1 MSNSTVT
8 QSTDNDVT
16 VIILDDGKVNA
27 FNPSLIEALDS
38 ALDKTPQDRGA
49 VVITGR
55 PGVFSAGFDLK
66 VVTSGNA
73 DTTIDLIAAGGRLL
87 GRIFEYPR
95 PVVIACTGHAPA
107 LGALL
112 LLTADYRVGAD
123 GDFVIGL
130 NEVRDNLVVPRCFL
144 ELVHHRVPPIRRT
157 QVVLHSKMYEPSA
170 ATGVG
175 FLDEVVDPDRVI
187 DTAIEHAHRLAALA
201 HPAYGI
207 TKRRERGQAALRI
220 YQSLENEL
228 TEDVLDMIA
237 GDLGATRRGS

>member
-1 MSNSTVT
+1 MNHTAVT
-8 QSTDNDVT
+8 QSIDDDVT
-16 VIILDDGKVNA
+16 VITLDDGKVNA
-27 FNPSLIEALDS
+27 FNPSLIEALDR

-49 VVITGR
+49 VVIAGR
-55 PGVFSAGFDLK
+55 PGILSAGFDLK
-66 VVTSGNA
+66 VVASGDA
-73 DTTIDLIAAGGRLL
+73 STTIDLIAAGGRLL

-112 LLTADYRVGAD
+112 LLTADYRVGVD

-157 QVVLHSKMYEPSA
+157 QVVLHSKMYEPAA
-170 ATGVG
+170 ATSVG
-175 FLDEVVDPDRVI
+175 FLDEVVDPDGVV
-187 DTAIEHAHRLAALA
+187 DTAVEHAHRLAALA

-207 TKRRERGQAALRI
+207 TKRRERGQAAARI
-220 YQSLENEL
+220 YQSLQSEL
-228 TEDVLDMIA
+228 EEDVVDMIA
-237 GDLGATRRGS
+237 GDLGESRRRS